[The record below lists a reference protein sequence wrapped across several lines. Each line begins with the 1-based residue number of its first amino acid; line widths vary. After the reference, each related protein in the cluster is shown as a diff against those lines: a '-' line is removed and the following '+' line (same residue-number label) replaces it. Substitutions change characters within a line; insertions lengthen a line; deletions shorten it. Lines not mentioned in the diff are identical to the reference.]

1 MGYKY
6 HCIFQAIKGT
16 VAAKRAAFVLP
27 ELPIGPV
34 VFWGGPGLPGV
45 VCSRLSEVC
54 GLVYALSLLT
64 LQRDL

>member
-27 ELPIGPV
+27 ELPTGPV
-34 VFWGGPGLPGV
+34 VFWGW
-45 VCSRLSEVC
+45 SRPPWC
-54 GLVYALSLLT
+54 GL
-64 LQRDL
+64 Q

>member
-1 MGYKY
+1 M
-6 HCIFQAIKGT
+6 
-16 VAAKRAAFVLP
+16 AAKRAAFVLP